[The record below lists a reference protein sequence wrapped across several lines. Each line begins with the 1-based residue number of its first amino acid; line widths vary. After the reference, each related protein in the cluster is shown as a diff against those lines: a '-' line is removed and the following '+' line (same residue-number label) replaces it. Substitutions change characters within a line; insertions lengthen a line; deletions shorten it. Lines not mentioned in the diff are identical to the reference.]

1 MGTWEEIGLRPT
13 LRDPFVTE
21 ICKNPK
27 TAIHLSGK
35 SQDLYPC
42 ENGVFKFS
50 EFISRNSRV
59 IEIYGQSDYRM
70 DQPRSFLK
78 LFALVLFNTT
88 PSEVQSKPKFEA

>member
-42 ENGVFKFS
+42 ENGIFRFS
-50 EFISRNSRV
+50 EFISRNSQV
-59 IEIYGQSDYRM
+59 IEIYGNLTNS
-70 DQPRSFLK
+70 
-78 LFALVLFNTT
+78 
-88 PSEVQSKPKFEA
+88 